1 MNITEII
8 KSNIDK
14 MTKSERAVATYF
26 LKSPNEFAFETLDS
40 IAYKIK
46 TSTTSVLRFCRKIGF
61 DGYKVFQDE
70 VRNGFKYQFTLPD
83 KFKIASMSEDSDSQ
97 FPQYVINAINC
108 IENTFRNIPQN
119 SILRAAEEIAQ
130 ADRVFCF
137 GLKESFALAHYAYTR
152 FLTVRNDV
160 YLSSAYQSGEIES
173 LLSLRK
179 GDVCIFYLFHRYTK
193 PAPQILKTI
202 KNQGASVILITS
214 PPFNEVEKDATVLLP
229 CEVDINGI
237 KNSSAAP
244 VCITDC
250 LCNMVVSKSGH
261 QTLDYMK
268 QSEILFKNFTFQE
281 T

>member
-8 KSNIDK
+8 KLNTDK
-14 MTKSERAVATYF
+14 MTKSERTVATYF
-26 LKSPNEFAFETLDS
+26 LENPNQFAFETLDS
-40 IAYKIK
+40 IAEKIK
-46 TSTTSVLRFCRKIGF
+46 ISTTSVLRFCRRNGF
-61 DGYKVFQDE
+61 DGYKAFQDE
-70 VRNGFKYQFTLPD
+70 VRKGYKYQFTLPD
-83 KFKIASMSEDSDSQ
+83 KLKIASMSEDSNSQ
-97 FPQYVINAINC
+97 FSQYVINAITC
-108 IENTFRNIPQN
+108 IENTFRNLPKN
-119 SILRAAEEIAQ
+119 SILRAAEELVK

-160 YLSSAYQSGEIES
+160 YLSSAYQNEEIES

-179 GDVCIFYLFHRYTK
+179 GDVCVFYLFHRYTK
-193 PAPQILKTI
+193 QAPQILKAI
-202 KNQGASVILITS
+202 KNRGASVILITS
-214 PPFNEVEKDATVLLP
+214 PPFNEVEKDATILLP

-268 QSEILFKNFTFQE
+268 QSEILFKNFTF
-281 T
+281 